1 MNSKR
6 LRSARRGNLRKIII
20 GSLLIASSIA
30 GVWLTLEAN
39 SRTEEF
45 LVAANATSGGAVVSD
60 SDFRVANLNLA
71 DSANIYLR
79 PGDVP
84 AGSYLLY
91 SADAGQLV
99 PKTWVASAII
109 DQREPVVI
117 SSTMPLP
124 STVKVGDLV
133 NIWVSKKQDAGKY
146 LAPVQLVLNAEIA
159 ELTEATGMLADQAPR
174 VQVLVPVESVGPIL
188 DAIASKDA
196 LSLVLQRN
204 LSNE

>member
-6 LRSARRGNLRKIII
+6 LRSTRRGNLRKIII
-20 GSLLIASSIA
+20 GSLLIASSIT

-71 DSANIYLR
+71 DSANLYLR

-174 VQVLVPVESVGPIL
+174 VQVLVPVESVGSIL